1 MLEDKDILKLLEAM
15 ELKFPTKV
23 DFETFKDEYRKD
35 FSNMQTSVDTY
46 AHKADGYFQ
55 EMVMHSNQLKRH
67 EKWFEQIA
75 QKLGMKLEH

>member
-1 MLEDKDILKLLEAM
+1 MLDDKDIVKLLEAM

-23 DFETFKDEYRKD
+23 DFDTFKDEYHKD
-35 FSNMQTSVDTY
+35 FSEMQTSVDAY

-55 EMVMHSNQLKRH
+55 EMVMYSNQLKRH